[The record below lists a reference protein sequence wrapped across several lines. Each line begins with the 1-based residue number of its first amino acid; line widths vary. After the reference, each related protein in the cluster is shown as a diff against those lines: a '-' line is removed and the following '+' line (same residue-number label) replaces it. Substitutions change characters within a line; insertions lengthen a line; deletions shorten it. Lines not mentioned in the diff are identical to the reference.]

1 MMREGHER
9 ERFFDAAVGVIIATS
24 TGRSTGGI
32 IALLGQREAGAVTR
46 GPRET
51 SALERAE
58 AGTDRDAETSQTPA
72 EPVAFD
78 DLFLAERQRL
88 FGALCLITRDR
99 TEAEDIGQEA
109 FVRVFERWDRVAS
122 MTDPV
127 GYLYRV
133 AMNIFRSRY
142 RRARLAARRVSVTH
156 EPDLMSGI
164 DDRDVVVRMLDLLNP
179 KQRAALVLTAML
191 DYSSDEAGEIMGMPG
206 SSVRV
211 LTTRARALL
220 RDTVSEDG

>member
-1 MMREGHER
+1 MGLPE
-9 ERFFDAAVGVIIATS
+9 S
-24 TGRSTGGI
+24 
-32 IALLGQREAGAVTR
+32 
-46 GPRET
+46 
-51 SALERAE
+51 
-58 AGTDRDAETSQTPA
+58 SQSGPA
-72 EPVAFD
+72 EPETDSGTETSPIPTEPLRFD
-78 DLFLAERQRL
+78 DLFLAEHQRL
-88 FGALCLITRDR
+88 FGALCLITRDAS
-99 TEAEDIGQEA
+99 EAEDIGQEA
-109 FVRVFERWDRVAS
+109 FVRLFERWERVAS

-142 RRARLAARRVSVTH
+142 RRARRLAARRIFVSH

-164 DDRDVVVRMLDLLNP
+164 EERDVVVRMLELLNP
-179 KQRAALVLTAML
+179 KQRAAIVLTEML
-191 DYSSDEAGEIMGMPG
+191 DYSSDEAGEIMGMSG